1 MEFIMNNLMAVAFIC
16 VTVVSVMGATIGLV
30 WKIATWKTDTDARVG
45 HFSRFVEEVRDD
57 IKKILWA
64 LNPETRPIEKKS
76 PLRLTEYGMKMAQ
89 EMKADEIL
97 LPYIARLIDA
107 TKEKTVY
114 GIQEEC
120 LRFARHDLMGD
131 LHTKNK
137 QQADSI
143 EIYAF
148 QKGISLYEALEVL
161 GVALRDKVFAGLNLP
176 LEE

>member
-1 MEFIMNNLMAVAFIC
+1 MEFITNPMAVVIVAIAVLGFI
-16 VTVVSVMGATIGLV
+16 
-30 WKIATWKTDTDARVG
+30 WKAAEWKGNKDAESKN
-45 HFSRFVEEVRDD
+45 FIQFIEEVRDD

-76 PLRLTEYGMKMAQ
+76 PLRLTDYGMKMAQ

-97 LPYIARLIDA
+97 QPYVSRLIDA
-107 TKEKTVY
+107 TKGKTVY

-120 LRFARHDLMGD
+120 IRYARHDLMGD
-131 LHTKNK
+131 LRTKNK
-137 QQADSI
+137 LQADSI

-148 QKGISLYEALEVL
+148 QKGINLYEALEVL
-161 GVALRDKVFAGLNLP
+161 GVVLRDKVFTSLNLP